1 MAKKCL
7 NCSKFLTCRDLKKV
21 KVVGH
26 SCDSWKRIAKEHP
39 ANAVLLP
46 KGEVE
51 WASTVEELL
60 PNNADDNFV
69 ADAMAKAYD
78 PETNT
83 VRDLR
88 VDDSSLPMAKNFFDF
103 CCRVIG
109 TGQMPFARQMYM
121 SYILLA
127 EFCPRCTKPFW
138 YEDIMNIPV
147 DMDPKDFRKKV
158 AFLEFGLCPYC
169 EATKYE
175 LVASGELHDKTE
187 LIMIAGQRCVTKETI
202 ATTTEGLITF
212 ESLARLHPRTSG
224 FHPYVGPN
232 FINEMGKVVRP
243 SEFYVSEKG
252 KTLTVKTGLGYS
264 VTGTPDHP
272 LWTESGWVK
281 LGDLKPGVMI
291 PIKVGQNIW
300 GTSTDITPRVRAGI
314 SQFTKNLHPSTS
326 GPKRLCE
333 NAEWVANDLTPDL
346 SAFLGYY
353 VAEGYLYDGRGLS
366 IANYDISILE
376 FCEKVLDTVSPGV
389 LTDIQR
395 TSISGIRFS
404 NSKIAAIFDVLLDGQ
419 LRNKARSADKFI
431 PSVILRAP
439 KDCVLA
445 FVRALYEGDGCVN
458 GMSVDYT
465 SLSLKLVQQLQIVM
479 ANIGIATKITYSMS
493 WATNGSPSQVSKP
506 VYNLRIFGNKS
517 RRLFR
522 DLVGFVSSRKTDSLN
537 DRIAVYG
544 PDKRHNSGIMEMFP
558 LSYNS
563 LIYSVLTQVNDELT
577 KVEYL
582 DCLNRTQTLSLR
594 MFGNG
599 VKRIQNKIKI
609 GGLTSRYRVAKVVNG
624 LRNSKA
630 WPNLSSTTKKS
641 LEALERV
648 ALDESIYWTEVTSVS
663 KAKDQVTYDVT
674 IPNGHRFIANGL
686 LNHNSGKSTVS
697 VMLIAY
703 VTHVLLKSPKLSSM
717 YSGIQE
723 FSPLTCT
730 MVATTSHQ
738 AAKTLW
744 SPFRRL
750 IASSSWYRELF
761 QILDAKRLETG
772 KELYQFKQVNGLY
785 LRLFHRNLDLYSS
798 GPAKRTLRGDTRFAA
813 VTDELG
819 LFPFNPDQS
828 EDGDE
833 DDRERANADEVHQSL
848 SNSLT
853 TVQGAIIAAREK
865 GINHLCQGIN
875 FNISSPF
882 SWMDKIC
889 RLYLENNDNPN
900 ACCVKQP
907 TWEITP
913 MFPREHPTIVA
924 AYRRNAKKAERDYG
938 ANPPKIGS
946 DFYQRDSALKCFQ
959 VQPWYGVTYEASS
972 VNTVA
977 KAVRRY
983 QSAKHPAS
991 VLAIDAGATNNAFSL
1006 ALSYRKGGDIVVPV
1020 LIEVVP
1026 QPNKPIHYPSMYS
1039 NVILPICRACNV
1051 KVLLSDRWNSLQIL
1065 QQAQDDVKDLK
1076 SQQYSLKMGDFTNV
1090 VSLVESSCLIFPIM
1104 ELDPGKVELITDYK
1118 RELRD
1123 HPADHLYLQM
1133 LTVQEIGG
1141 TVAKGSSPSGIR
1153 YTDDLHRAMVL
1164 SVTGILNERVAKY
1177 ISKFKEVEREIS
1189 DNPGILVS
1197 GNSSFNYSQMFQGGL
1212 GRRRY

>member
-7 NCSKFLTCRDLKKV
+7 NCSKFLTCTDLKKV
-21 KVVGH
+21 KIVGY
-26 SCDSWKRIAKEHP
+26 SCDKWKRISKEHP
-39 ANAVLLP
+39 VNAELLP
-46 KGEVE
+46 SGEVE
-51 WASTVEELL
+51 WSSTVEELL
-60 PNNADDNFV
+60 PDDADDNFV
-69 ADAMAKAYD
+69 ANAMAKAYD

-103 CCRVIG
+103 CMRVIG

-121 SYILLA
+121 SYVLLA

-158 AFLEFGLCPYC
+158 AFLEFGVCPYC
-169 EATKYE
+169 EATKHE

-187 LIMIAGQRCVTKETI
+187 LIMIAGQR
-202 ATTTEGLITF
+202 
-212 ESLARLHPRTSG
+212 
-224 FHPYVGPN
+224 
-232 FINEMGKVVRP
+232 
-243 SEFYVSEKG
+243 
-252 KTLTVKTGLGYS
+252 
-264 VTGTPDHP
+264 
-272 LWTESGWVK
+272 
-281 LGDLKPGVMI
+281 
-291 PIKVGQNIW
+291 
-300 GTSTDITPRVRAGI
+300 
-314 SQFTKNLHPSTS
+314 
-326 GPKRLCE
+326 
-333 NAEWVANDLTPDL
+333 
-346 SAFLGYY
+346 
-353 VAEGYLYDGRGLS
+353 
-366 IANYDISILE
+366 
-376 FCEKVLDTVSPGV
+376 
-389 LTDIQR
+389 
-395 TSISGIRFS
+395 
-404 NSKIAAIFDVLLDGQ
+404 
-419 LRNKARSADKFI
+419 
-431 PSVILRAP
+431 
-439 KDCVLA
+439 
-445 FVRALYEGDGCVN
+445 
-458 GMSVDYT
+458 
-465 SLSLKLVQQLQIVM
+465 
-479 ANIGIATKITYSMS
+479 
-493 WATNGSPSQVSKP
+493 
-506 VYNLRIFGNKS
+506 
-517 RRLFR
+517 
-522 DLVGFVSSRKTDSLN
+522 
-537 DRIAVYG
+537 
-544 PDKRHNSGIMEMFP
+544 
-558 LSYNS
+558 
-563 LIYSVLTQVNDELT
+563 
-577 KVEYL
+577 
-582 DCLNRTQTLSLR
+582 
-594 MFGNG
+594 
-599 VKRIQNKIKI
+599 
-609 GGLTSRYRVAKVVNG
+609 
-624 LRNSKA
+624 
-630 WPNLSSTTKKS
+630 
-641 LEALERV
+641 
-648 ALDESIYWTEVTSVS
+648 
-663 KAKDQVTYDVT
+663 
-674 IPNGHRFIANGL
+674 
-686 LNHNSGKSTVS
+686 SGKSTAS

-750 IASSSWYRELF
+750 IASSKWYRELF

-819 LFPFNPDQS
+819 LFPFNPDLS
-828 EDGDE
+828 EDGDG

-865 GINHLCQGIN
+865 GIQHLCQGIN

-889 RLYLENNDNPN
+889 RLYLENSDNPN

-946 DFYQRDSALKCFQ
+946 DFYQRESALKCFQ
-959 VQPWYGVTYEASS
+959 VQPWYGVSYEASS
-972 VNTVA
+972 VNTIA

-983 QSAKHPAS
+983 LSAKHPPS

-1006 ALSYRKGGDIVVPV
+1006 ALSYRKGGDIIVPV

-1026 QPNKPIHYPSMYS
+1026 QPNKPIHYPSMYEH
-1039 NVILPICRACNV
+1039 VILPICKACNV

-1076 SQQYSLKMGDFTNV
+1076 SQQYSVRMGDFTNV
-1090 VSLVESSCLIFPIM
+1090 VSLVESGCLIFPKL
-1104 ELDPGKVELITDYK
+1104 ELDPGRVELITDYK

-1141 TVAKGSSPSGIR
+1141 TVTKGSSPSGVR

-1177 ISKFKEVEREIS
+1177 ISKFKEVERESS
-1189 DNPGILVS
+1189 DNPGILVA
-1197 GNSSFNYSQMFQGGL
+1197 GNSNFNYSQMLQGGL